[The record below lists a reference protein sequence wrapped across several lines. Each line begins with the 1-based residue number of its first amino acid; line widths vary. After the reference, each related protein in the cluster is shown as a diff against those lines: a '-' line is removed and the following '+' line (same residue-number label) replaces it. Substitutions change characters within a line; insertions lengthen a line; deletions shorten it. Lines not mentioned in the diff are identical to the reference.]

1 MVSYLEH
8 YYTSYLDFL
17 RSESTKANDLVINNQ
32 LRNAEEV
39 HRDIQDKRLVIHKA
53 MLQMPITTQQNANLV
68 TVCKNLLKEIENT
81 RLSSFPTIRSNLLG
95 LGISLRTQQAMMTND
110 SAQELDRNLA
120 KMAVKVSGDLTEKG
134 ILLSSESRLREAE
147 TLKSLVDELKALE
160 GRLLTA
166 KEQSQT
172 NMDQATNLLL
182 ESTTE
187 LKDVLGEEQKHF

>member
-187 LKDVLGEEQKHF
+187 LKDVLGAEQKHF

>member
-1 MVSYLEH
+1 
-8 YYTSYLDFL
+8 
-17 RSESTKANDLVINNQ
+17 
-32 LRNAEEV
+32 
-39 HRDIQDKRLVIHKA
+39 
-53 MLQMPITTQQNANLV
+53 
-68 TVCKNLLKEIENT
+68 
-81 RLSSFPTIRSNLLG
+81 
-95 LGISLRTQQAMMTND
+95 MTND

-187 LKDVLGEEQKHF
+187 LKDVLGAEQKHF